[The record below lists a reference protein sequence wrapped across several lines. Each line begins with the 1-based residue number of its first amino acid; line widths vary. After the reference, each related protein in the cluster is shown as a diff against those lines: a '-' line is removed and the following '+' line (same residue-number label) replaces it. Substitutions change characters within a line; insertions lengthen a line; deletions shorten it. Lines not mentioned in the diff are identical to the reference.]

1 MIFFTE
7 VLKNLENFYGFC
19 EKVIDKGKIA
29 WYNKLLAQ
37 EMCQKEKEG

>member
-1 MIFFTE
+1 MIFFTK
-7 VLKNLENFYGFC
+7 VRNFCENFYGFC

-37 EMCQKEKEG
+37 EMCQ